1 MPTDATPATL
11 PDLDCAC
18 ATIRRT
24 ARLVTQLYSQE
35 MGPNIE
41 PPQFALLS
49 AFQYRPGIGQTQLA
63 RALGLD
69 KTTLSRNLRL
79 MQRNG
84 WITPAE
90 DSPNKGD
97 RKGYGLTPEGE
108 RILAET
114 RPGWMRAQE
123 KLRSALVA
131 GEWDTTLKTFGQV
144 AQAARKAMDGPQPL
158 IY

>member
-1 MPTDATPATL
+1 MPTEANPAAL

-41 PPQFALLS
+41 PPQFALL
-49 AFQYRPGIGQTQLA
+49 AALQHRPGIGQTPLA

-69 KTTLSRNLRL
+69 KTTLSRNLSL

-84 WITPAE
+84 WITPAA
-90 DSPNKGD
+90 DSPSKGD
-97 RKGYGLTPEGE
+97 RKSYRLTPEGE

-131 GEWDTTLKTFGQV
+131 GEWDTMLKAFGQV
-144 AQAARKAMDGPQPL
+144 AKAAKRAMD
-158 IY
+158 